1 MTGLGST
8 ALKVNTG
15 AVTCD
20 EVERLGGEAEGYKEI
35 RLPTADL
42 TDFKMSFE
50 LRSEEHQVGCCGC
63 GRPCEAVWAS
73 LTQCSSPA
81 RVQLR
86 PCG

>member
-1 MTGLGST
+1 MFRRRVQSSWQTSTGLGST

-50 LRSEEHQVGCCGC
+50 LRSEEHREWLEWLGD
-63 GRPCEAVWAS
+63 GRPQGR
-73 LTQCSSPA
+73 QCRAP
-81 RVQLR
+81 
-86 PCG
+86 